1 MTSKLLPLQTLWRIV
16 SEVDLDA
23 IRQEAERTFRVL
35 VAGEDPE
42 LARRLAGLLS
52 SPDGSF
58 VHPWLLLASLP
69 VTIDELAELGSLDL
83 AILVTAQPDP
93 SPELRTTQEA
103 LARAQVP
110 TVLVLVG
117 AAEGPS
123 LLVHWAG
130 VHRVIVPE
138 LSPEAVQEQ
147 VAPAILETVPALT
160 LALARQLPPLRPA
173 AFQRL
178 IHETAQS
185 NATYA
190 FSTGIAEIIPALN
203 IPLNVSDLVV
213 LTKNQLLMSYKIA
226 LAAGKR
232 GTPRELMG
240 EIVSVIG
247 GGLFFRQLA
256 RQLVGLVPVWGIVP
270 KVAVAYAG
278 TWVIGQIVVRWATEG
293 RLLSAE
299 DVRGLYGEALA
310 RGRQVAQ
317 ELVARQRERIQS
329 RSGKAEVE
337 RRGRFW
343 QRLRRWIPGD

>member
-1 MTSKLLPLQTLWRIV
+1 MTSKLLPFQTLWRIV

-23 IRQEAERTFRVL
+23 IRQEAERPFRLL
-35 VAGEDPE
+35 VAGEGAE
-42 LARRLAGLLS
+42 QARHLAALLS

-58 VHPWLLLASLP
+58 LHPWIRLASLP
-69 VTIDELAELGSLDL
+69 VTPEELAELGPVDL
-83 AILVTAQPDP
+83 AVLVADGPNP
-93 SPELRTTQEA
+93 SPDLRASQET
-103 LARAQVP
+103 LARAQTP

-117 AAEGPS
+117 AEEERG

-130 VHRVIVPE
+130 ARRVAVPE
-138 LSPEAVQEQ
+138 LTAEAVQEQ
-147 VAPAILETVPALT
+147 VAPALLESVPGLT

-247 GGLFFRQLA
+247 GGLLFRQLA

-317 ELVARQRERIQS
+317 ELVARQRARLQS
-329 RSGKAEVE
+329 QATEVRE
-337 RRGRFW
+337 EKPFW
-343 QRLRRWIPGD
+343 QRLRRWISLP